1 MKEAETELRRLF
13 RFPANWEAEERRLE
27 KPLLAGAPQL
37 SCSEPAN
44 RKEQH
49 TGSSRSQLNPEYL
62 QAIKKTNK
70 PL

>member
-1 MKEAETELRRLF
+1 MKEAEKELRRLF

-37 SCSEPAN
+37 SCSEPAKED

-49 TGSSRSQLNPEYL
+49 TG
-62 QAIKKTNK
+62 
-70 PL
+70 